1 MKALRMFMLLLYHL
15 CIDLEENMQ
24 EELRLEGGTVM
35 TKIFL
40 VIISWSLLAEIVGS
54 LYSDFQIS

>member
-1 MKALRMFMLLLYHL
+1 MKALRMFMLLLYLL

>member
-1 MKALRMFMLLLYHL
+1 MLLLYLL

-40 VIISWSLLAEIVGS
+40 VIIS
-54 LYSDFQIS
+54 